1 MNHYTNKPT
10 PQEFNQL
17 KAKHDTAF
25 NRGYLKGVLHG
36 MILLSIILLSILAI
50 VHIVNDKNLQ
60 YDNRFYKFSTVTKT
74 EQVEYRQVFDKT
86 GKLVEEY
93 KVSEK

>member
-1 MNHYTNKPT
+1 MNYSTKPT
-10 PQEFNQL
+10 PNDFKQL

-25 NRGYLKGVLHG
+25 NRGYLKGIFHG
-36 MILLSIILLSILAI
+36 MILLAIILLSILAI

-60 YDNRFYKFSTVTKT
+60 YDSRFYKFSNVTKT
-74 EQVEYRQVFDKT
+74 EQVEYRQVFDQS

-93 KVSEK
+93 KLSEK

>member
-1 MNHYTNKPT
+1 MNYYTKPT
-10 PQEFNQL
+10 PRDFQEL

-25 NRGYLKGVLHG
+25 NRGYLKGVFHG
-36 MILLSIILLSILAI
+36 MILLVIILLSILAI
-50 VHIVNDKNLQ
+50 VHIMGDKNLQ

-74 EQVEYRQVFDKT
+74 EQVEYRQVFDQS

-93 KVSEK
+93 KK

>member
-1 MNHYTNKPT
+1 MNYYTKPT
-10 PQEFNQL
+10 PQDFRDLE
-17 KAKHDTAF
+17 KKHDTAF
-25 NRGYLKGVLHG
+25 NRGYLKGIFHG
-36 MILLSIILLSILAI
+36 MLLLSIILLSILAI

-60 YDNRFYKFSTVTKT
+60 YDNRFYKFLTVTKT

-93 KVSEK
+93 KLSK

>member
-1 MNHYTNKPT
+1 M
-10 PQEFNQL
+10 L
-17 KAKHDTAF
+17 
-25 NRGYLKGVLHG
+25 V
-36 MILLSIILLSILAI
+36 IILLSIVAI
-50 VHIVNDKNLQ
+50 INIVNDKNLQ

-93 KVSEK
+93 KLNQ

>member
-1 MNHYTNKPT
+1 MNYYTKPT
-10 PQEFNQL
+10 PQDFRNLE
-17 KAKHDTAF
+17 KKHDTAF

-50 VHIVNDKNLQ
+50 LHIVNDKNLQ

-74 EQVEYRQVFDKT
+74 EQVEYRQVFDKS

-93 KVSEK
+93 KVNQ

>member
-10 PQEFNQL
+10 PQDFKNL

-25 NRGYLKGVLHG
+25 NRGYLKGIFHG

-50 VHIVNDKNLQ
+50 LSIVNDKNLQ
-60 YDNRFYKFSTVTKT
+60 YDSRFYKFSTVTKT
-74 EQVEYRQVFDKT
+74 EQVKYQQVFDQS

-93 KVSEK
+93 KK

>member
-1 MNHYTNKPT
+1 MNYYTKPT
-10 PQEFNQL
+10 PNDFKQL
-17 KAKHDTAF
+17 EQKHDTAF
-25 NRGYLKGVLHG
+25 DRGYKKGIIHG
-36 MILLSIILLSILAI
+36 MIMLVIILLSILAI

-74 EQVEYRQVFDKT
+74 EQVEYRQVFDKA

-93 KVSEK
+93 KK

>member
-1 MNHYTNKPT
+1 MNYSTRPT
-10 PQEFNQL
+10 PNEFKQL

-25 NRGYLKGVLHG
+25 NRGYLKGIFHG
-36 MILLSIILLSILAI
+36 MVMLVIILLSIVAI
-50 VHIVNDKNLQ
+50 INIVNDKNLQ

-93 KVSEK
+93 KLKQ

>member
-1 MNHYTNKPT
+1 MNYYTKPT
-10 PQEFNQL
+10 PRDFQEL

-25 NRGYLKGVLHG
+25 NRGYLKGIFHG
-36 MILLSIILLSILAI
+36 MILIVIILLSILAI
-50 VHIVNDKNLQ
+50 LHIVNDKSLQ

-93 KVSEK
+93 KFNQ

>member
-25 NRGYLKGVLHG
+25 NRGYLKGIFHG
-36 MILLSIILLSILAI
+36 MVLLVIILLSILAI

-60 YDNRFYKFSTVTKT
+60 YDKRFYKFSTVTKT
-74 EQVEYRQVFDKT
+74 EQVEYRQVFDQS

-93 KVSEK
+93 NLSK

>member
-1 MNHYTNKPT
+1 MNYSTKPT
-10 PQEFNQL
+10 PNDFKQL

-25 NRGYLKGVLHG
+25 NRGYLKGIFHG
-36 MILLSIILLSILAI
+36 MVMLVIILLSILAI
-50 VHIVNDKNLQ
+50 VHIVNYKNLQ

-74 EQVEYRQVFDKT
+74 EQVEYRQVFDKA

-93 KVSEK
+93 KLNQ

>member
-1 MNHYTNKPT
+1 M
-10 PQEFNQL
+10 
-17 KAKHDTAF
+17 
-25 NRGYLKGVLHG
+25 
-36 MILLSIILLSILAI
+36 LLLGIILLAI
-50 VHIVNDKNLQ
+50 VTILHIVNDKNLQ

-93 KVSEK
+93 KLNQ

>member
-1 MNHYTNKPT
+1 MNYYTKPT
-10 PQEFNQL
+10 QNDFNQL

-25 NRGYLKGVLHG
+25 NRGYLKGILHG

-74 EQVEYRQVFDKT
+74 EQVEYQQVLDQS

-93 KVSEK
+93 KLSK